1 MEKYKADL
9 SEESQSRL
17 ARGSVLRILDSKQE
31 KDQSILAECPSLH
44 LYLSEDDKKVIFEFH
59 IDL

>member
-31 KDQSILAECPSLH
+31 KDQSILSECPSLYP
-44 LYLSEDDKKVIFEFH
+44 YLSEEDKKVTFGLS